1 MVQAD
6 SLVAEIR
13 QALAPLEE
21 RIRQHPY
28 LTALEEGRLPRER
41 LRLFAGEQYTI
52 LGSDLRS
59 IAHLVAR
66 FGDTPSR
73 EFFLNILQ
81 GERAA
86 WDALLAFARALGLS
100 EADLRAYEPQPGAH
114 AYTNYVAW
122 LALYGSEAEV
132 AAAFLVNLAA
142 WGANCGRMSRALK
155 TRYGLRE
162 ADVAFFDMFAAV
174 PAGFEAGALAVIQT
188 GLAHGAEPA
197 RIRRAARLLQAY
209 ELLFWDTVHQAS
221 EAAT

>member
-155 TRYGLRE
+155 ARYGLRE
-162 ADVAFFDMFAAV
+162 ADVAFFEMFATV
-174 PAGFEAGALAVIQT
+174 PPGFEAGALAVIQA
-188 GLAHGAEPA
+188 GLARGAEPA

-221 EAAT
+221 EAAA